1 MGSKKHEGEETIFVI
16 YRFTT
21 RWILLVCCG
30 VFSLFFFTKGLNV
43 CSGVKQVYFSI
54 VSYICCYIYME
65 EAGAQ
70 LYGEDSG
77 LQYAEWMHFH
87 SCSGET
93 HMSALTEK
101 PLWHILTCAG
111 LETEL
116 ISLTELQR
124 EKHRAEGGGVGRR
137 GGGEKRANS
146 GLCSAVVQ
154 VKLPALQMTLGN
166 SVKLI

>member
-1 MGSKKHEGEETIFVI
+1 MREKRPFLWFIVSQRDEFCSCV
-16 YRFTT
+16 
-21 RWILLVCCG
+21 V
-30 VFSLFFFTKGLNV
+30 VFFLCFCFFTKGLNV
-43 CSGVKQVYFSI
+43 CSGVKRVYFSI

-65 EAGAQ
+65 EAGPQ

-137 GGGEKRANS
+137 GGEKRANS